1 MPSQKDLDM
10 RVVVLG
16 AGLLGV
22 TSAYYLQQLGH
33 EVIVVDRHAT
43 PAAKARGRVE
53 TVVTAAAAQ
62 LLRQS
67 ADRRAARAKW
77 VGLYVSL
84 RRRLAKLLD
93 RAIGEMPKS
102 KPTEHLVRLGAYS
115 RDIVRSLRDEA
126 GVPPGQRNPGLL
138 SFYTDADAFNTR
150 LARASHWKDLG
161 CEERLVTAE
170 EALHIEPALEALRG
184 ELAGAAYSL
193 DDPATRDPAQFAASM
208 VFLCRAAGVRFLT
221 QHTVISLKERAGR
234 IDHVE
239 LLDADGQP
247 TVLRGQAYVLALGI
261 SSAMHAE
268 KLKIAMPFRFL
279 REYIVT
285 IPLKDASRAPR
296 VALRDRQ
303 GKLRIRRVE
312 TPGGD
317 CLRVSATVRASL
329 DEENEPDS
337 DRVDAILHRIETL
350 LPGAADTAHASLDT
364 AVHAVSRDGLPM
376 IGKTRLFNL
385 FLNVA
390 PGARGWI
397 NACGAGKSIARIVS
411 GLRPELEFAFRN
423 P

>member
-1 MPSQKDLDM
+1 M

-33 EVIVVDRHAT
+33 QVTAVDRHAT
-43 PAAKARGRVE
+43 PAAKARGRVDADI
-53 TVVTAAAAQ
+53 TTAAAQ

-67 ADRRAARAKW
+67 TARRAARAKW
-77 VGLYVSL
+77 VGLYVKL
-84 RRRLAKLLD
+84 RRHLAKLLD
-93 RAIGEMPKS
+93 RAIGEAPGSMPI
-102 KPTEHLVRLGAYS
+102 EHLVRLGAYS
-115 RDIVRSLRDEA
+115 RDIVRALRDEA

-138 SFYTDADAFNTR
+138 SVYTDAEAFNAR
-150 LARASHWKDLG
+150 LAHASHWHGLG
-161 CEERLVTAE
+161 CEERLISAE
-170 EALHIEPALEALRG
+170 EALHIEPALQGLRG
-184 ELAGAAYSL
+184 KLAGATYL
-193 DDPATRDPAQFAASM
+193 PDEPAARDPAQFAASM

-221 QHTVISLKERAGR
+221 KHTVISLKERAGR

-239 LLDADGQP
+239 LLDADGEP
-247 TVLRGQAYVLALGI
+247 VVMRGQAYVLALGI
-261 SSAMHAE
+261 SSAIHAE
-268 KLKIAMPFRFL
+268 KLKIPMPLRFL

-285 IPLKDASRAPR
+285 IPLKDGTRAPR

-303 GKLRIRRVE
+303 GKLRIRRIE
-312 TPGGD
+312 TPNGD

-337 DRVDAILHRIETL
+337 DRVEAILRRIETL
-350 LPGAADTAHASLDT
+350 LPGAADTAHASLET
-364 AVHAVSRDGLPM
+364 VVHAVSRDGLPM

-385 FLNVA
+385 FLNAA

>member
-1 MPSQKDLDM
+1 M

-67 ADRRAARAKW
+67 AARRAARAKW
-77 VGLYVSL
+77 VGLYVRL
-84 RRRLAKLLD
+84 RRRFAKLLD
-93 RAIGEMPKS
+93 RAIGEAPKS
-102 KPTEHLVRLGAYS
+102 KPIEHLVRLGAYS

-126 GVPPGQRNPGLL
+126 GVPPGGQRNPGLL
-138 SFYTDADAFNTR
+138 SLYTDANAFNAR
-150 LARASHWKDLG
+150 LARASHWHGLG

-170 EALHIEPALEALRG
+170 EALHIEPALQALRG
-184 ELAGAAYSL
+184 ELAGAAYAL

-234 IDHVE
+234 IEHVE

-247 TVLRGQAYVLALGI
+247 TVLRGQAYVLALGT

-296 VALRDRQ
+296 VALRDLQ
-303 GKLRIRRVE
+303 GKLRIRRIE
-312 TPGGD
+312 TPAGE

-329 DEENEPDS
+329 DEGNEADS
-337 DRVDAILHRIETL
+337 DRVDAILHRVETL
-350 LPGAADTAHASLDT
+350 LPGAADTAHAALET

>member
-1 MPSQKDLDM
+1 M

-43 PAAKARGRVE
+43 PAAKARGRADAGVP
-53 TVVTAAAAQ
+53 AAAVQ
-62 LLRQS
+62 HLQQS
-67 ADRRAARAKW
+67 SARHAARARW
-77 VGLYVSL
+77 LRLYMHL
-84 RRRLAKLLD
+84 RRRFAKLID
-93 RAIGEMPKS
+93 RAIGEAPKS
-102 KPTEHLVRLGAYS
+102 KPIEHLVRLGAYS
-115 RDIVRSLRDEA
+115 RAIVRSLRDEA
-126 GVPPGQRNPGLL
+126 GVPPGQRNPGQL
-138 SFYTDADAFNTR
+138 SLYTDADAFNAR
-150 LARASHWKDLG
+150 LARASHWHDLG
-161 CEERLVTAE
+161 CEERLVSAE
-170 EALHIEPALEALRG
+170 EALQIEPALQALRG

-221 QHTVISLKERAGR
+221 RHTVVSLEERGGR

-239 LLDADGQP
+239 LRDADGQRV
-247 TVLRGQAYVLALGI
+247 VLRGQAYVLALGI

-303 GKLRIRRVE
+303 ARLRIRRVE
-312 TPGGD
+312 TPAGD
-317 CLRVSATVRASL
+317 CLQASATVRASL
-329 DEENEPDS
+329 DEENEHDS
-337 DRVDAILHRIETL
+337 DRVDAILQRIETL
-350 LPGAADTAHASLDT
+350 LPGAADTAHASLET
-364 AVHAVSRDGLPM
+364 VVHAVSRNGLPM

-390 PGARGWI
+390 PGTRGWI